1 MQNIK
6 ITQSITLRDS
16 LALEKYL
23 LEISR
28 YRVLSPEEEYH
39 LFNKIRTG
47 DTRAADMVIKSNLK
61 FVVSVAKKFLNLGMP
76 FSDLINEGN
85 IGLIKAV
92 NRFDET
98 KGFKFISYAVWWIR
112 QSIFLALSEDSKL
125 VRIPIRHI
133 QTINKIEK
141 AIALFNQK
149 FERDPSKE
157 ELADFTNLTFKDI
170 EEFYNNKNHFVSLDE
185 PVNSSDRFDESFAL
199 LDLLEADNQYAP
211 DFNIRK
217 ENDKTNID
225 RLFVNLNEKESKI
238 VKAYFGLEGSMPMKL
253 EDIGDMCN
261 LTRERVR
268 QIKEKAL
275 LVLKSSKLKTELLA
289 C

>member
-23 LEISR
+23 IEIKKYS
-28 YRVLSPEEEYH
+28 VLSADEECH
-39 LFNKIRTG
+39 LFQRIRSG
-47 DTRAADMVIKSNLK
+47 DTRAADIIVKANLK

-76 FSDLINEGN
+76 LNDLINEGN

-125 VRIPIRHI
+125 VRIPIRHNQI
-133 QTINKIEK
+133 VHKIER
-141 AIALFNQK
+141 AITLFNQK

-157 ELADFTNLTFKDI
+157 ELADFTNLTLK
-170 EEFYNNKNHFVSLDE
+170 EVKEYYNNKNHFVSLDE

-211 DFNIRK
+211 DFNIRR
-217 ENDKTNID
+217 ENDKSNID
-225 RLFVNLNEKESKI
+225 RLFINLNEKESKI
-238 VKAYFGLEGSMPMKL
+238 VKAYFGLEGTMPMKL
-253 EDIGDMCN
+253 EDIGEMCN

-289 C
+289 S

>member
-23 LEISR
+23 LEISK

-39 LFNKIRTG
+39 LFNKIRSG
-47 DTRAADMVIKSNLK
+47 DSRAADILIKANLK

-157 ELADFTNLTFKDI
+157 ELADFTNLTLKDV

-185 PVNSSDRFDESFAL
+185 PVNSSDRFDESFAM
-199 LDLLEADNQYAP
+199 LDLLEADNQYNP
-211 DFNIRK
+211 DYEICK
-217 ENDKTNID
+217 QNDKKNID
-225 RLFVNLNEKESKI
+225 RLLVNLNEKETKI
-238 VKAYFGLEGSMPMKL
+238 VKAYFGLEDSMPMKL

-289 C
+289 S

>member
-157 ELADFTNLTFKDI
+157 ELADFTNLTLKDI

-289 C
+289 S